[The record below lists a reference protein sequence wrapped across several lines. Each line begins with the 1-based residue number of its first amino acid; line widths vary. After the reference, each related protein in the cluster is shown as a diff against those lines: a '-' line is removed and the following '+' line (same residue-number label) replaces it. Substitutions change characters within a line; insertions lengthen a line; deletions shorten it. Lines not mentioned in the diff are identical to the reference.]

1 MMRDHVEKTLSDA
14 TRRRPSTALAVQLNG
29 QVNGAF
35 LRTVPDAACE
45 ALVRR
50 VLRAKEGLMPSSLR

>member
-1 MMRDHVEKTLSDA
+1 MMRDYVEKTLSDA
-14 TRRRPSTALAVQLNG
+14 TPRRSPTALAVQRNG

>member
-1 MMRDHVEKTLSDA
+1 MMRDYVEKALSDA
-14 TRRRPSTALAVQLNG
+14 TQRRPPTALAVQLNG

-35 LRTVPDAACE
+35 LRTVLDAACE

-50 VLRAKEGLMPSSLR
+50 VLRAKEGLMPSSLQ